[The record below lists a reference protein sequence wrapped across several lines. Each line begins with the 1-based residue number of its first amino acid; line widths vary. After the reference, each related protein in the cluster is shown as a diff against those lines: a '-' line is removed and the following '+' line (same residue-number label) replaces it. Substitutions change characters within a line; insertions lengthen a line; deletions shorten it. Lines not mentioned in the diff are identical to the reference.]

1 MFVHVVM
8 FKLKDR
14 NQQQAEALKAK
25 LDALPATIDL
35 IKSFEVGINVVESA
49 RAYDVVLISKF
60 DSLETMQAYQV
71 HPDHQD
77 VLAYVREVTDG
88 IVAVD
93 YEDEA

>member
-1 MFVHVVM
+1 MLVHVVM

-14 NQQQAEALKAK
+14 TQEQAQALKAK
-25 LDALPATIDL
+25 LDALPAKIDL
-35 IKSFEVGINVVESA
+35 IQSSEVGINMVESV

-60 DSLETMQAYQV
+60 DSLESMQAYQV
-71 HPDHQD
+71 HADHQE

-93 YEDEA
+93 YVDVS

>member
-77 VLAYVREVTDG
+77 VLTYVREVTDG

>member
-8 FKLKDR
+8 FKLKER
-14 NQQQAEALKAK
+14 TQEQAEALKAK
-25 LDALPATIDL
+25 LVALPATIDY

-60 DSLETMQAYQV
+60 DSLETIQAYQG
-71 HPDHQD
+71 HSDHQV
-77 VLAYVREVTDG
+77 VLAYIREVTDG

-93 YEDEA
+93 YEEVS

>member
-1 MFVHVVM
+1 MFSHVVM
-8 FKLKDR
+8 FKLKER
-14 NQQQAEALKAK
+14 TQQQAEELKAK
-25 LDALPATIDL
+25 LDALPAIITE
-35 IKSFEVGINVVESA
+35 IKSFEVGINVVKSD

-71 HPDHQD
+71 HPNHQE

-93 YEDEA
+93 YEDVS

>member
-14 NQQQAEALKAK
+14 YQQQAEALKAK